1 MIKNYQKI
9 IRSSNCIFIM
19 IFFLIFLFKCQKQ
32 NKIKAVENKAI
43 QSSSSMT
50 SQEIREKLNKQN
62 HKIYTNK
69 DNNKIIYHCHKIK
82 YEIYPI
88 QEGNIFYVQFL
99 YDKQLLNDKW
109 RLQGKENQKY
119 SIGKTFYHY
128 TNNHSD
134 YKIEFRG
141 DWFLK

>member
-1 MIKNYQKI
+1 M
-9 IRSSNCIFIM
+9 
-19 IFFLIFLFKCQKQ
+19 LVFLFKYSKQ

-43 QSSSSMT
+43 QGSMT
-50 SQEIREKLNKQN
+50 SQELREKLNKQN
-62 HKIYTNK
+62 HKIYTTNK
-69 DNNKIIYHCHKIK
+69 GQKSKIIYHCHKIK
-82 YEIYPI
+82 YEIKPI
-88 QEGNIFYVQFL
+88 REGNSFYVYFI

-109 RLQGKENQKY
+109 YLKGEGEENQKYRKY

-134 YKIEFRG
+134 YKIKFEG